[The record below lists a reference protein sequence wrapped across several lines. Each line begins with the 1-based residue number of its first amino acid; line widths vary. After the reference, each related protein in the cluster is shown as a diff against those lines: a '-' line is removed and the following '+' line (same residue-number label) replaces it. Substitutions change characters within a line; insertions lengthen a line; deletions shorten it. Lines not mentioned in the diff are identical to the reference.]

1 MKSNDNAVVYST
13 DETVN
18 GLNKVKGFNP
28 MKYARNTEYGAVLD
42 LPYQKL
48 WFRLK
53 HPNGRIRYFIQKLS
67 DSVAAVEARVFF
79 DRRDSEPI
87 ANHIVSG
94 VDITDKNAVS
104 KAQRSAAEKALSDA
118 GFGLQFISENPPI
131 TKVIKEPEKKVVEIP
146 KDKPAPE
153 KIIKK
158 EEPAAQPSAVV
169 KPNVVENTEVENDTM
184 PVVAPDNN
192 TVSDDTVKEAPKSV
206 VVEVPDIKAEN
217 IQPDPLLSVVNTLE
231 SNGFK
236 VDGNTGEVLE
246 DSPSKQPDTSNVNLD
261 VSAQPVTVENEN
273 TQSAEATIQEESKV
287 SYDKDT
293 PVEEICKVMTLE
305 DAMNFVI
312 EGGPFNGMK
321 METLSKTRPA
331 KTFDT
336 IIEKYPTKN
345 NILKAAATIVRDN
358 MQK

>member
-1 MKSNDNAVVYST
+1 MKSNENAVVYNT
-13 DETVN
+13 EETVN
-18 GLNKVKGFNP
+18 GLNSVRGFNP
-28 MKYARNTEYGAVLD
+28 MKYARSTESGAVLD

-79 DRRDSEPI
+79 DRRDSEPV

-104 KAQRSAAEKALSDA
+104 QAQRSAAEKALSDA

-153 KIIKK
+153 KTIKK
-158 EEPAAQPSAVV
+158 EEPAAQPNVSV
-169 KPNVVENTEVENDTM
+169 KPNEVENDTM
-184 PVVAPDNN
+184 PVIAPDNN
-192 TVSDDTVKEAPKSV
+192 TVSDDTVKEAPKTV
-206 VVEVPDIKAEN
+206 MVEEPAIKAEN
-217 IQPDPLLSVVNTLE
+217 TQPDPLLSVVNTLE
-231 SNGFK
+231 SNGIK

-246 DSPSKQPDTSNVNLD
+246 DAPSGQADTSNVNLD

-273 TQSAEATIQEESKV
+273 TQATEAPVSEESRA

>member
-28 MKYARNTEYGAVLD
+28 MKYARSTEYGAVLD

-118 GFGLQFISENPPI
+118 GFGLQFLSENPPI
-131 TKVIKEPEKKVVEIP
+131 TKVIKDSEKKVVEP
-146 KDKPAPE
+146 TDKPTHE
-153 KIIKK
+153 KVIKK
-158 EEPAAQPSAVV
+158 EETAAPPDVILKPSET
-169 KPNVVENTEVENDTM
+169 ENTEVKNDTN
-184 PVVAPDNN
+184 PAVAPDTN

-246 DSPSKQPDTSNVNLD
+246 EAPSEQPDTSNVNLD
-261 VSAQPVTVENEN
+261 VSSQPVTVENEN
-273 TQSAEATIQEESKV
+273 TQSTEAPIQEESKA

>member
-28 MKYARNTEYGAVLD
+28 MKYARSTEYGAVLD

-87 ANHIVSG
+87 TNHIVSG

-118 GFGLQFISENPPI
+118 GFGLQFLSENPPI
-131 TKVIKEPEKKVVEIP
+131 TKVIKEPEKKVVEP
-146 KDKPAPE
+146 TDKPAPE
-153 KIIKK
+153 KTIKK
-158 EEPAAQPSAVV
+158 EEPAAQPDVIV
-169 KPNVVENTEVENDTM
+169 KPSETENTEVKNDTK
-184 PVVAPDNN
+184 PVVAPDTNS
-192 TVSDDTVKEAPKSV
+192 VSDNTVKEATKSV
-206 VVEVPDIKAEN
+206 VVEEPAIKAEN
-217 IQPDPLLSVVNTLE
+217 TQPDPLLSVVNTLE

-236 VDGNTGEVLE
+236 VDGKTGEVLE
-246 DSPSKQPDTSNVNLD
+246 DAPSDQADTSILNTD
-261 VSAQPVTVENEN
+261 VSVQPVTVENEN

>member
-146 KDKPAPE
+146 KDKPVPE

-158 EEPAAQPSAVV
+158 EEPAAQPNVSV
-169 KPNVVENTEVENDTM
+169 KPNEIENTEVENDTM
-184 PVVAPDNN
+184 PVVASDNN
-192 TVSDDTVKEAPKSV
+192 TVSDDTVKEAPKTV
-206 VVEVPDIKAEN
+206 MVEEPAIKAEN
-217 IQPDPLLSVVNTLE
+217 TQPDPLLSVVNTLE

-236 VDGNTGEVLE
+236 VDSKTGEVLE
-246 DSPSKQPDTSNVNLD
+246 EAPSEQPDTSNVNLD

-273 TQSAEATIQEESKV
+273 TQATEAPVSEESRA